1 MVFRYLLTML
11 NPKANVKI
19 STIFIKI
26 TSIFDKT
33 APILDKTTS
42 ILYLFFGLS
51 TFLSLGRNCYY
62 ERCFC
67 SPALQHIMLAPPI
80 VCTHLIRIVDV
91 QNDRKMLDF
100 SELESKLYTIIQK
113 CVTQICIIQDFVLS
127 LHAKSE

>member
-19 STIFIKI
+19 STIFIKT

-51 TFLSLGRNCYY
+51 TFLSFGRNCYY

-67 SPALQHIMLAPPI
+67 SPALQHIMLAPLI
-80 VCTHLIRIVDV
+80 VCTSTSINSLWDSVKYPHSLYDLNGQRINRLQKGLNIVDG
-91 QNDRKMLDF
+91 RK
-100 SELESKLYTIIQK
+100 
-113 CVTQICIIQDFVLS
+113 VWVR
-127 LHAKSE
+127 